1 MLVLITQFLL
11 WPIVRASEA
20 SWKPYWPHFLLCCV
34 MVCPLWSREMN
45 FPSYLTVTAW
55 LLIQWSPTFIDV
67 AINGSCFAP
76 VLLVG
81 SLLDNQ
87 EGTEI
92 PSSLEVF
99 LQSKLSLFS
108 EWLKCLAQ
116 TTRQLCISFS
126 NVEQT
131 LRALGCLAVHIYK
144 APPLKPLRM
153 NFFIQLRIFT

>member
-11 WPIVRASEA
+11 WPIVRVSEA
-20 SWKPYWPHFLLCCV
+20 SWKRCWPPFLLCCV

-55 LLIQWSPTFIDV
+55 LLIQWNPTFIDV

-99 LQSKLSLFS
+99 LQSVNVFRVTQVSWSNYKAAVYLFQQCWTNS
-108 EWLKCLAQ
+108 E
-116 TTRQLCISFS
+116 
-126 NVEQT
+126 
-131 LRALGCLAVHIYK
+131 GCLAVLLLTSINHHHK
-144 APPLKPLRM
+144 NLWEWFLSF
-153 NFFIQLRIFT
+153 NLEFLL